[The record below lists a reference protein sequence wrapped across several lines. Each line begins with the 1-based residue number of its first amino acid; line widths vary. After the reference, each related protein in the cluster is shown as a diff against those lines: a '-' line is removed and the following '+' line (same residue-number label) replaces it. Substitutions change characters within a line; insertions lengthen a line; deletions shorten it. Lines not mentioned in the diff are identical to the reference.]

1 MNSAEV
7 VRMIRDHRRREELSD
22 RFSTFGVKVT
32 YTSRHAMDVM
42 DPANYSGSK
51 PGQSVEQVLTERL
64 YESLV
69 EDTRKAITQ
78 ERERAERAARGQTG
92 ERMM

>member
-1 MNSAEV
+1 
-7 VRMIRDHRRREELSD
+7 
-22 RFSTFGVKVT
+22 
-32 YTSRHAMDVM
+32 M